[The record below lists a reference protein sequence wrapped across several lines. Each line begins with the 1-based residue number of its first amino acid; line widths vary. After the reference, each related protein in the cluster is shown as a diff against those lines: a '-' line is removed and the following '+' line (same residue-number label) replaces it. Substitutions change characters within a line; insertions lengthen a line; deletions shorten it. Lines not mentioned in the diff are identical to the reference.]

1 MKLGT
6 VALSLSLALGLA
18 GSLAL
23 GGCSGQVEQTAPQ
36 TSASALSKAPVGAN
50 THGFVK
56 VMGDAL
62 GEVSLRPDQRAELEK
77 IAQDAEARHAT
88 IANDRK
94 DLMKAVAGQIEKGT
108 IDRTALQPNL
118 DKISADMDKVQPED
132 RAALVRVH
140 DLLDADQRN
149 AFADAMEQK
158 FKGGHGDH
166 GARGDHADHK
176 GKHGGH
182 FGQMKQLAD
191 DLKLTEEQRA
201 QIKDVLKSA
210 HAEHEKAGG
219 ADRPHFG
226 GNPHDGAKP
235 FEAFR
240 GEKFDA
246 NSLPNGDHMKAAGK
260 EMSGRMLGTIE
271 KILPILT
278 PEQRKLAADKIRQMA
293 DSGEMGPFGH

>member
-56 VMGDAL
+56 VMGEAL

-88 IANDRK
+88 IASDRK
-94 DLMKAVAGQIEKGT
+94 DLMKTVADQVEKGT
-108 IDRTALQPNL
+108 IDRNALQPNL
-118 DKISADMDKVQPED
+118 DKISADMDKAQPED

-158 FKGGHGDH
+158 FKGKHGDH
-166 GARGDHADHK
+166 GDHGDQK
-176 GKHGGH
+176 GMHGGH
-182 FGQMKQLAD
+182 FGHMKQLAD
-191 DLKLTEEQRA
+191 DLKLTEDQRT

-210 HAEHEKAGG
+210 HAEHEKGG
-219 ADRPHFG
+219 AGNRPHFG
-226 GNPHDGAKP
+226 GNPHAGAKP

-240 GEKFDA
+240 GDKFDA

>member
-6 VALSLSLALGLA
+6 VALSLSLALGVA

-56 VMGDAL
+56 DVGDAL

-77 IAQDAEARHAT
+77 IAQDAEARHVA
-88 IANDRK
+88 IASDRK
-94 DLMKAVAGQIEKGT
+94 DLRKAVADQVEKGS

-118 DKISADMDKVQPED
+118 DKISADMDKTQPQD
-132 RAALVRVH
+132 PAALVRIH

-158 FKGGHGDH
+158 FKGKHGDH
-166 GARGDHADHK
+166 K
-176 GKHGGH
+176 GMHGGG
-182 FGQMKQLAD
+182 FARMKQLAD
-191 DLKLTEEQRA
+191 DLKLTEEQRT

-210 HAEHEKAGG
+210 HAEHEKSGAGKG
-219 ADRPHFG
+219 FRFREG
-226 GNPHDGAKP
+226 HDGHERAKAA

-240 GEKFDA
+240 SEKLDA
-246 NSLPNGDHMKAAGK
+246 NSLPSGEHMKAVGK
-260 EMSGRMLGTIE
+260 DMSGRMLGTIE

-293 DSGEMGPFGH
+293 DSGEMGPLGH